1 MFKRKALI
9 QTDTLKNMS
18 GQRITSKFK
27 STDIYN
33 FGSSSDSEAFNLDV
47 DIGIKESK
55 LKSLKRGGA
64 PTPLA
69 VTRFKPTPKYY
80 TRPTPKKKNLAP
92 APSKQ
97 RKLPAKPLEMFS
109 NILSPL
115 SEESESN

>member
-1 MFKRKALI
+1 MIFSMFVINRLFFVLQKK
-9 QTDTLKNMS
+9 
-18 GQRITSKFK
+18 
-27 STDIYN
+27 
-33 FGSSSDSEAFNLDV
+33 
-47 DIGIKESK
+47 KEEK
-55 LKSLKRGGA
+55 KH
-64 PTPLA
+64 
-69 VTRFKPTPKYY
+69 TPKSY